1 MLAKIG
7 IKVDLLAQT
16 RSKYFAKILR
26 TQSDLAK
33 PPNTSFY
40 MLGWSPG
47 ATYDVHNVFESI
59 IETPDPKTGKGQY
72 NSGGY
77 SNAKFDELT
86 DKIGQET
93 DVARSDETT
102 YELQSLMRI

>member
-1 MLAKIG
+1 
-7 IKVDLLAQT
+7 
-16 RSKYFAKILR
+16 
-26 TQSDLAK
+26 
-33 PPNTSFY
+33 
-40 MLGWSPG
+40 MLGWAPG

-93 DVARSDETT
+93 DVAKRTT
-102 YELQSLMRI
+102 MIKEATKIYMDAYAYIPLHQQVLVWAAKNNVDRKSVG